1 MINKFIQLS
10 HVISQETAFK
20 LFLFSRFEANRKT
33 DKNADGVVSDIKGAK
48 TSY

>member
-1 MINKFIQLS
+1 MSFHRKQLS
-10 HVISQETAFK
+10 NIYI
-20 LFLFSRFEANRKT
+20 LFSRFEANRKT